1 MKKFLIIILSNLIII
16 SNLSA
21 ETFTV
26 ALKKAYKNNSE
37 LNAERENISISEQ
50 ELKISMSSYFPT
62 ITLEGS
68 KSQDETDKLTN
79 RDGSNATITD
89 VDTETKSIS
98 VTQTLFDFGR
108 GADLSK
114 SKIGINLAKAK
125 LLKKEQ
131 DILYKTVA
139 AYTGLI
145 SANEK
150 LEINRA
156 NIELLS
162 RQVETDRIRLE
173 RGQISLSDVSQ
184 SESSLAGA
192 EASFIQA
199 QSDLLTSKLN
209 YENIIGPLG
218 NAQSLDKSS
227 IISYQIPGSLNS
239 AIEQSKKSNPDLII
253 AEMEYEQS
261 KKDTSIA
268 RSELVPT
275 AKLSLEKSYS
285 DDLSA
290 TYDERDKETLKA
302 TVTWPFYSGGK
313 NLASLNKNKN
323 IENRSRLTLD
333 SEIKQNQTNVASAW
347 SNFQSNK
354 SLETQKNL
362 LLNNMIKKNQTDV
375 ASAWSNYQSN
385 KSLLDSVRAQV
396 NAAEIANEGIVA
408 EYNSGSDRTT
418 LEVIQSNSLLLNAQ
432 ISLSDSERNYI
443 LSQFNLLKS
452 IGLLNS
458 EYLKLR

>member
-1 MKKFLIIILSNLIII
+1 MIRILIIITSFIFLLN
-16 SNLSA
+16 NANA
-21 ETFTV
+21 ETFSA
-26 ALKKAYKNNSE
+26 ALKKAYNDNNE
-37 LNAERENISISEQ
+37 LNAERESLNISEQ
-50 ELKISMSSYFPT
+50 ELKISMSSYLPSV
-62 ITLEGS
+62 TLSGS
-68 KSQDETDKLTN
+68 KSSEDTNKLTN
-79 RDGSNATITD
+79 QNGTDATISD
-89 VDTETKSIS
+89 VDPTVQSLTI
-98 VTQTLFDFGR
+98 TQTLIDFGR
-108 GADLSK
+108 GAELSK
-114 SKIGINLAKAK
+114 SKIGIELAKAK

-131 DILYKTVA
+131 EILYKSIE

-150 LEINRA
+150 LKINRS
-156 NIELLS
+156 NVNLLD

-173 RGQISLSDVSQ
+173 RGNISLSDVAQ

-192 EASFIQA
+192 QAKLIQA
-199 QSDLLTSKLN
+199 ENDFLTSKLN
-209 YENIIGPLG
+209 YENVIGTI
-218 NAQSLDKSS
+218 NDAEALDKSS
-227 IISYQIPGSLNS
+227 IAIVNLPNELNS
-239 AIEQSKKSNPDLII
+239 AIEISKKGNPDLII
-253 AEMEYEQS
+253 AQLEYEQS
-261 KKDTSIA
+261 KKDTTSA
-268 RSELVPT
+268 RSDLAPT
-275 AKLSLEKSYS
+275 ATLSFDRSKT
-285 DDLSA
+285 DDLSS
-290 TYDERDKETLKA
+290 TYDEKEQDTLKA
-302 TVTWPFYSGGK
+302 TVTWPFFSGGK
-313 NLASLNKNKN
+313 NYANLNK
-323 IENRSRLTLD
+323 
-333 SEIKQNQTNVASAW
+333 
-347 SNFQSNK
+347 NK

-432 ISLSDSERNYI
+432 ISLADSERNYI

>member
-1 MKKFLIIILSNLIII
+1 MIRILFIITSFIFLLN
-16 SNLSA
+16 NANA
-21 ETFTV
+21 ETFSA
-26 ALKKAYKNNSE
+26 ALKKAYNDNNE
-37 LNAERENISISEQ
+37 LNAERESLNISEQ
-50 ELKISMSSYFPT
+50 ELKISMSSYLPSV
-62 ITLEGS
+62 TLSGS
-68 KSQDETDKLTN
+68 KSSEDTNKLTN
-79 RDGSNATITD
+79 QNGTDATISD
-89 VDTETKSIS
+89 VDPAVQSLTI
-98 VTQTLFDFGR
+98 TQTLIDFGR
-108 GADLSK
+108 GAELSK
-114 SKIGINLAKAK
+114 SKIGIELAKAK

-131 DILYKTVA
+131 EILYKSIE

-150 LEINRA
+150 LKINKS
-156 NIELLS
+156 NVNLLD

-173 RGQISLSDVSQ
+173 RGNISLSDVAQ

-192 EASFIQA
+192 QAKLIQA
-199 QSDLLTSKLN
+199 ENDFLTSKLN
-209 YENIIGPLG
+209 YENVIGTI
-218 NAQSLDKSS
+218 NDAEALDKSS
-227 IISYQIPGSLNS
+227 IVIVNLPNELNS
-239 AIEQSKKSNPDLII
+239 AIEISKKGNPDLII
-253 AEMEYEQS
+253 AQLEYEQS
-261 KKDTSIA
+261 KKDTTSA
-268 RSELVPT
+268 RSDLAPT
-275 AKLSLEKSYS
+275 ATLSFDRSKT
-285 DDLSA
+285 DDLSS
-290 TYDERDKETLKA
+290 TYDEKEQDTLKA
-302 TVTWPFYSGGK
+302 TVTWPFFSGGK
-313 NLASLNKNKN
+313 NYANLNK
-323 IENRSRLTLD
+323 
-333 SEIKQNQTNVASAW
+333 
-347 SNFQSNK
+347 NK

-432 ISLSDSERNYI
+432 ISLADSERNYI

>member
-1 MKKFLIIILSNLIII
+1 MKKFLIIILSNLFII

-21 ETFTV
+21 ETFTA

-37 LNAERENISISEQ
+37 LNAERENTSISEQ

-79 RDGSNATITD
+79 RNGSNATITD

-156 NIELLS
+156 NVELLS

-354 SLETQKNL
+354 SL
-362 LLNNMIKKNQTDV
+362 LN
-375 ASAWSNYQSN
+375 
-385 KSLLDSVRAQV
+385 SVQLQV
-396 NAAEIANEGIVA
+396 RAAEIANEGITA
-408 EYNSGSDRTT
+408 EYNSGSSGRTT

-432 ISLSDSERNYI
+432 ISLADSERNFI

-458 EYLKLR
+458 DYLKLR